1 MPPNSKKITQRMLK
15 EDSKDGVELIFMGDD
30 DNSVK
35 AKNVIDLSTL
45 TSLSLAH
52 LLQRHPFS
60 LIHYSS
66 SPRSVGP
73 FLHDDIFVP
82 TFELHKF
89 CNHFTV
95 K

>member
-1 MPPNSKKITQRMLK
+1 MPLKSKKITQRRLK

-45 TSLSLAH
+45 TSLSRTPPTTTSIL
-52 LLQRHPFS
+52 P
-60 LIHYSS
+60 HYSS